1 MDSKKLEQKLSEI
14 AEWVYPSVSQD
25 NATERVIPSSGA
37 KEYKQTYIPKPD
49 MGPRIVKFREDKC
62 LRPCTWCGKICN
74 QQQSITKQ
82 TIEKKGSPNIIQWHY
97 SCQTCRR
104 VWDPNTGELKP
115 LSKPNK
121 VRKVQPK
128 KVAWYNDPNYKG

>member
-1 MDSKKLEQKLSEI
+1 MDKKKLEDKLSAI
-14 AEWVYPSVSQD
+14 AEWVYPSVSLD
-25 NATERVIPSSGA
+25 NSYERVIPTTGN
-37 KEYKQTYIPKPD
+37 KDYKQAYTPKPD
-49 MGPRIVKFREDKC
+49 MGPRIVKFRDDKC
-62 LRPCTWCGKICN
+62 LRPCEWCGNICN

-82 TIEKKGSPNIIQWHY
+82 TIQKKGEADVIQWHY

-104 VWDPNTGELKP
+104 VWDPITQQLKP

-121 VRKVQPK
+121 VRK